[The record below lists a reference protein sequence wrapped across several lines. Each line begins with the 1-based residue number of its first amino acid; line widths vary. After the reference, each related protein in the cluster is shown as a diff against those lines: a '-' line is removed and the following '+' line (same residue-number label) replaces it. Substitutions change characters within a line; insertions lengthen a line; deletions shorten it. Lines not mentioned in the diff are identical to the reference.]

1 MILNFTKM
9 HGLGNDFVIIDAI
22 NQQFT
27 LTEDICRHIADRR
40 FGIGCDQILLVE
52 PAKLPDTDFHFGIFN
67 ADGSEAG
74 ACGNGARCFA
84 QFIRRKGLSKLQSVR
99 VGTSTATIILRY
111 LENHQI
117 EVDMGMPS
125 FDPATIPFV
134 ADQQADQY
142 PLDIEGEQYAISAV
156 SMGNPHAVLMVGDT
170 DLAPVE
176 RLGPLIERHQRFPE
190 RTNVGFLQ
198 VISPNETKLR
208 VFERGSGETL
218 ACGSGACAAVAAGR
232 LLGLLEEEVVVHL
245 RGGDLVI
252 KWSDQGSTVLMRGPA
267 ETVYEGAI
275 EI

>member
-1 MILNFTKM
+1 MMLNFTKM
-9 HGLGNDFVIIDAI
+9 QGLGNDFVILDAI

-27 LTEDICRHIADRR
+27 LNEAICRHIADRR

-52 PAKLPDTDFHFGIFN
+52 AAKSPDTDFHFGIFN
-67 ADGSEAG
+67 ADGSDAG

-84 QFIRRKGLSKLQSVR
+84 QYIKRKGLCDLDSVR
-99 VGTSTATIILRY
+99 VGTSTSTIILRY
-111 LENHQI
+111 LENNQI
-117 EVDMGMPS
+117 EVDMGEPS
-125 FDPATIPFV
+125 FEPATIPFI

-142 PLDIEGEQYAISAV
+142 PLEVNGDQYNISAV

-176 RLGPLIERHQRFPE
+176 RLGPLIERHERFPQ

-198 VISPNETKLR
+198 VISPCEVKLR

-245 RGGDLVI
+245 PGGDLVI
-252 KWSDQGSTVLMRGPA
+252 KWGEQGSTVLMRGPA